1 MKSIL
6 PDILNTK
13 NADIIISYFQ
23 NLLDIEISSNEDLEV
38 FFQDVSRLESA
49 VSEEMAWRYIK
60 MTCNTQDQEI
70 EKSYLEFVQEIQPK
84 VAPIEDQ
91 LNIKIVDTKFSKSF
105 EDNQA
110 YFIYLRSLRSAVD
123 LFREKNISIQSELST
138 LASEYS
144 AIQGKQTIVWEGET
158 ITLQRAS
165 NILLTPNRVNR
176 EKIWNLI
183 WERRKKDV
191 DALEDIFDK
200 MVAKRHEMAVNAG
213 FENYRDYKF
222 VSLGRFDYNVEDCK
236 EFHNSIEKF
245 VVPIQKKVMQHR
257 RELMGHDLKPWDTAV
272 DPLGREALHPF
283 ENGAD
288 LLAKSIKVLDR
299 LDPFFGDCLRT
310 MESNSLLDLD
320 SRIGKAPGGYNYP
333 LAQTNM
339 PFIFMNATS
348 NLRDV
353 ETLLHEAGHA
363 IHSFQMA
370 PLPLNA
376 FKDTP
381 SEVAELAS
389 MSMELLSMSAW
400 DEFFSGDDLKRALAE
415 QLEGVISTLPWIAT
429 IDAFQHWIYENPT
442 HTRDERREYWKSLQQ
457 RFGTGMV
464 NYTGIESALDY
475 TWHRQLHLFEVPF
488 YYIEYGIAQLGA
500 IGIWKNYMTGDNPQ
514 LALDQYKNFM
524 KLGYMK
530 SIPEIYEEAGVKL
543 DFSAR
548 YIQELMSFVES
559 QWEK

>member
-13 NADIIISYFQ
+13 DADIIVSYFQ
-23 NLLDIEISSNEDLEV
+23 KLLDIRLTSKEDLEI
-38 FFQDVSRLESA
+38 FFKDVSRLESA

-60 MTCNTQDQEI
+60 MTCNTQDEEI

-84 VAPIEDQ
+84 IAPIEDQ
-91 LNIKIVDTKFSKSF
+91 LNRKIVDSEFSKTF
-105 EDNQA
+105 DDEEA
-110 YFIYLRSLRSAVD
+110 YFIYLRALRSAVD
-123 LFREKNISIQSELST
+123 LFREENIKIQSDLST

-144 AIQGKQTIVWEGET
+144 AIQGKQTIDWEGET
-158 ITLQRAS
+158 ITLQRAA
-165 NILLTPNRVNR
+165 NILLQPNRNNR
-176 EKIWNLI
+176 EKVWNLI
-183 WERRKKDV
+183 WERRQKDV
-191 DALEDIFDK
+191 DALEDVFDQ
-200 MVAKRHEMAVNAG
+200 MVAKRHQIAVNAG
-213 FENYRDYKF
+213 FKNYRDYKF
-222 VSLGRFDYNVEDCK
+222 ISLGRFDYTVDDCK
-236 EFHNSIEKF
+236 EFHNSVEKF
-245 VVPIQKKVMQHR
+245 VVPIQKKVMR
-257 RELMGHDLKPWDTAV
+257 RRKEMMGHDLKPWDTAV
-272 DPLGREALHPF
+272 DPLGREALNPF
-283 ENGAD
+283 SNGND
-288 LLAKSIKVLDR
+288 LLEKSIRVLDR

-310 MESNSLLDLD
+310 MEKNSLLDLD

-370 PLPLNA
+370 TLPLNS

-400 DEFFSGDDLKRALAE
+400 DEFFTGEDLTRARTE

-442 HTRDERREYWKSLQQ
+442 HTREERRAYWKSLQQ

-464 NYTGIESALDY
+464 DYTGIETALDY

-488 YYIEYGIAQLGA
+488 YYVEYGIAQLGA
-500 IGIWKNYMTGDNPQ
+500 IGVWKNYIDSEKE
-514 LALDQYKNFM
+514 ALQQYKDFM

-530 SIPEIYEEAGVKL
+530 SIPEIYKTAGVKL
-543 DFSAR
+543 DFSAE
-548 YIQELMSFVES
+548 YIKELMRFLES
-559 QWEK
+559 QWDS

>member
-13 NADIIISYFQ
+13 DADIIISYFQ
-23 NLLDIEISSNEDLEV
+23 KLLDIRLTSKEDLEI
-38 FFQDVSRLESA
+38 FFKDVSRLESA

-60 MTCNTQDQEI
+60 MTCNTQDEEI

-84 VAPIEDQ
+84 IAPIEDQ
-91 LNIKIVDTKFSKSF
+91 LNRKIVDSEFSKTF
-105 EDNQA
+105 DDEEA
-110 YFIYLRSLRSAVD
+110 YFIYLRALRSAVD
-123 LFREKNISIQSELST
+123 LFREENIKIQSDLST

-144 AIQGKQTIVWEGET
+144 AIQGKQTIDWEGET
-158 ITLQRAS
+158 ITLQRAA
-165 NILLTPNRVNR
+165 NILLQPNRNNR
-176 EKIWNLI
+176 EKVWNLI
-183 WERRKKDV
+183 WERRQKDV
-191 DALEDIFDK
+191 DALEDIFDQ
-200 MVAKRHEMAVNAG
+200 MVAKRHQIAVNAG
-213 FENYRDYKF
+213 FKNYRDYKF
-222 VSLGRFDYNVEDCK
+222 ISLGRFDYTVDDCK
-236 EFHNSIEKF
+236 EFHNSVEKF
-245 VVPIQKKVMQHR
+245 VVPIQKKVMR
-257 RELMGHDLKPWDTAV
+257 RRKEMMGHDLKPWDTAV
-272 DPLGREALHPF
+272 DPLGREALNPF
-283 ENGAD
+283 SNGND
-288 LLAKSIKVLDR
+288 LLEKSIRVLDR

-310 MESNSLLDLD
+310 MEKNSLLDLD

-370 PLPLNA
+370 TLPLNS

-400 DEFFSGDDLKRALAE
+400 DEFFTGEDLTRARTE

-442 HTRDERREYWKSLQQ
+442 HTREERRAYWKSLQQ

-464 NYTGIESALDY
+464 DYTGIETALDY

-488 YYIEYGIAQLGA
+488 YYVEYGIAQLGA
-500 IGIWKNYMTGDNPQ
+500 IGVWKNYIDSEKE
-514 LALDQYKNFM
+514 ALQQYKDFM

-530 SIPEIYEEAGVKL
+530 SIPEIYKTAGVKL
-543 DFSAR
+543 DFSAE
-548 YIQELMSFVES
+548 YIKELMRFLES
-559 QWEK
+559 QWEN

>member
-13 NADIIISYFQ
+13 DADIIISYFQ
-23 NLLDIEISSNEDLEV
+23 KLLDIRLTSKEDLEI
-38 FFQDVSRLESA
+38 FFKDVSRLESA

-60 MTCNTQDQEI
+60 MTCNTQDEEI

-84 VAPIEDQ
+84 IAPIEDQ
-91 LNIKIVDTKFSKSF
+91 LNRKIVDSEFSKTF
-105 EDNQA
+105 DDEEA
-110 YFIYLRSLRSAVD
+110 YFIYLRALRSAVD
-123 LFREKNISIQSELST
+123 LFREENIKIQSDLST

-144 AIQGKQTIVWEGET
+144 AIQGKQTIDWEGET
-158 ITLQRAS
+158 ITLQRAA
-165 NILLTPNRVNR
+165 NILLQPNRNNR
-176 EKIWNLI
+176 EKVWNLI
-183 WERRKKDV
+183 WERRQKDV
-191 DALEDIFDK
+191 DALEDVFDQ
-200 MVAKRHEMAVNAG
+200 MVAKRHQIAVNAG
-213 FENYRDYKF
+213 FKNYRDYKF
-222 VSLGRFDYNVEDCK
+222 ISLGRFDYTVDDCK
-236 EFHNSIEKF
+236 EFHNSVEKF
-245 VVPIQKKVMQHR
+245 VVPIQKKVMR
-257 RELMGHDLKPWDTAV
+257 RRKEMMGHDLKPWDTAV
-272 DPLGREALHPF
+272 DPLGREALNPF
-283 ENGAD
+283 SNGND
-288 LLAKSIKVLDR
+288 LLEKSIRVLDR

-310 MESNSLLDLD
+310 MEKNSLLDLD

-370 PLPLNA
+370 TLPLNS

-400 DEFFSGDDLKRALAE
+400 DEFFTGEDLTRARTE

-442 HTRDERREYWKSLQQ
+442 HTREERRAYWKSLQQ

-464 NYTGIESALDY
+464 DYTGIETALDY

-488 YYIEYGIAQLGA
+488 YYVEYGIAQLGA
-500 IGIWKNYMTGDNPQ
+500 IGVWKNYIDSEKE
-514 LALDQYKNFM
+514 ALQQYKDFM

-530 SIPEIYEEAGVKL
+530 SIPEIYKTAGVKL
-543 DFSAR
+543 DFSAE
-548 YIQELMSFVES
+548 YIKELMRFLES
-559 QWEK
+559 QWDS

>member
-13 NADIIISYFQ
+13 DADIIISYFQ
-23 NLLDIEISSNEDLEV
+23 KLLDIRLTSKEDLEI
-38 FFQDVSRLESA
+38 FFKDVSRLESA

-60 MTCNTQDQEI
+60 MTCNTQDEEI

-84 VAPIEDQ
+84 IAPIEDQ
-91 LNIKIVDTKFSKSF
+91 LNRKIVDSEFSKTF
-105 EDNQA
+105 DDEEA
-110 YFIYLRSLRSAVD
+110 YFIYLRALRSAVD
-123 LFREKNISIQSELST
+123 LFREENIKIQSDLST

-144 AIQGKQTIVWEGET
+144 AIQGKQTIDWEGET
-158 ITLQRAS
+158 ITLQRAA
-165 NILLTPNRVNR
+165 NILLQPNRNNR
-176 EKIWNLI
+176 EKVWNLI
-183 WERRKKDV
+183 WERRQKDV
-191 DALEDIFDK
+191 DALEDVFDQ
-200 MVAKRHEMAVNAG
+200 MVAKRHQIAVNAG
-213 FENYRDYKF
+213 FKNYRDYKF
-222 VSLGRFDYNVEDCK
+222 ISLGRFDYTVDDCK
-236 EFHNSIEKF
+236 EFHNSVEKF
-245 VVPIQKKVMQHR
+245 VVPIQKKVMQR
-257 RELMGHDLKPWDTAV
+257 RKERMGHDLKPWDTAV
-272 DPLGREALHPF
+272 DPLGREALNPF
-283 ENGAD
+283 SNGND
-288 LLAKSIKVLDR
+288 LLEKSIRVLDR

-310 MESNSLLDLD
+310 MEKNSLLDLD

-370 PLPLNA
+370 TLPLNS

-400 DEFFSGDDLKRALAE
+400 DEFFTGEDLTRARTE

-442 HTRDERREYWKSLQQ
+442 HTREERRAYWKSLQQ

-464 NYTGIESALDY
+464 DYTGIETALDY

-488 YYIEYGIAQLGA
+488 YYVEYGIAQLGA
-500 IGIWKNYMTGDNPQ
+500 IGVWKNYIDSEKE
-514 LALDQYKNFM
+514 ALQQYKDFM

-530 SIPEIYEEAGVKL
+530 SIPEIYKTAGVKL
-543 DFSAR
+543 DFSAE
-548 YIQELMSFVES
+548 YIKELMRFLES
-559 QWEK
+559 QWDS

>member
-13 NADIIISYFQ
+13 DADIIVSYFQ
-23 NLLDIEISSNEDLEV
+23 KLLDIRLTSKEDLEI
-38 FFQDVSRLESA
+38 FFKDVSRLESA

-60 MTCNTQDQEI
+60 MTCNTQDEEI

-84 VAPIEDQ
+84 IAPIEDQ
-91 LNIKIVDTKFSKSF
+91 LNRKIVDSEFSKTF
-105 EDNQA
+105 DDEEA
-110 YFIYLRSLRSAVD
+110 YFIYLRALRSAVD
-123 LFREKNISIQSELST
+123 LFREENIKIQSDLST

-144 AIQGKQTIVWEGET
+144 AIQGKQTIDWEGET
-158 ITLQRAS
+158 ITLQRAA
-165 NILLTPNRVNR
+165 NILLQPNRNNR
-176 EKIWNLI
+176 EKVWNLI
-183 WERRKKDV
+183 WERRQKDV
-191 DALEDIFDK
+191 DALEDIFDQ
-200 MVAKRHEMAVNAG
+200 MVAKRHQIAVNAG
-213 FENYRDYKF
+213 FKNYRDYKF
-222 VSLGRFDYNVEDCK
+222 ISLGRFDYTVDDCK

-245 VVPIQKKVMQHR
+245 VVPIQKKVMQR
-257 RELMGHDLKPWDTAV
+257 RIEMMGHDLKPWDTAV

-283 ENGAD
+283 SDGND
-288 LLAKSIKVLDR
+288 LLEKSIRVLDR

-310 MESNSLLDLD
+310 MEKNSLLDLD

-370 PLPLNA
+370 TLPLNS

-400 DEFFSGDDLKRALAE
+400 DEFFTGDDLDRARTE

-442 HTRDERREYWKSLQQ
+442 HTREERRAYWKSLQQ

-464 NYTGIESALDY
+464 DYTGIETALDY

-488 YYIEYGIAQLGA
+488 YYVEYGIAQLGA
-500 IGIWKNYMTGDNPQ
+500 IGVWKNYIDGEKE
-514 LALDQYKNFM
+514 ALHQYKDFM

-530 SIPEIYEEAGVKL
+530 SIPEIYKTAGVKL
-543 DFSAR
+543 DFSAE
-548 YIQELMSFVES
+548 YIKELMRFLES
-559 QWEK
+559 QWDS

>member
-13 NADIIISYFQ
+13 DADIIVSYFQ
-23 NLLDIEISSNEDLEV
+23 KLLDIRLTSKEDLEI
-38 FFQDVSRLESA
+38 FFKDVSRLESA

-60 MTCNTQDQEI
+60 MTCNTQDEEI

-84 VAPIEDQ
+84 IAPIEDQ
-91 LNIKIVDTKFSKSF
+91 LNRKIVDSEFSKTF
-105 EDNQA
+105 DDEEA
-110 YFIYLRSLRSAVD
+110 YFIYLRALRSAVD
-123 LFREKNISIQSELST
+123 LFREENIKIQSDLST

-144 AIQGKQTIVWEGET
+144 AIQGKQTIDWEGET
-158 ITLQRAS
+158 ITLQRAA
-165 NILLTPNRVNR
+165 NILLQPNRNNR
-176 EKIWNLI
+176 EKVWNLI
-183 WERRKKDV
+183 WERRQKDV
-191 DALEDIFDK
+191 DALEDVFDQ
-200 MVAKRHEMAVNAG
+200 MVAKRHQIAVNAG
-213 FENYRDYKF
+213 FKNYRDYKF
-222 VSLGRFDYNVEDCK
+222 ISLGRFDYTVDDCK
-236 EFHNSIEKF
+236 EFHNSVEKF
-245 VVPIQKKVMQHR
+245 VVPIQKKVMR
-257 RELMGHDLKPWDTAV
+257 RRKEMMGHDLKPWDTAV
-272 DPLGREALHPF
+272 DPLGREALNPF
-283 ENGAD
+283 SNGND
-288 LLAKSIKVLDR
+288 LLEKSIRVLDR

-310 MESNSLLDLD
+310 MEKNSLLDLD

-370 PLPLNA
+370 TLPLNS

-400 DEFFSGDDLKRALAE
+400 DEFFTGEDLTRARTE

-442 HTRDERREYWKSLQQ
+442 HTREERRAYWKSLQQ

-464 NYTGIESALDY
+464 DYTGIETALDY

-488 YYIEYGIAQLGA
+488 YYVEYGIAQLGA
-500 IGIWKNYMTGDNPQ
+500 IGVWKNYIDGEKE
-514 LALDQYKNFM
+514 ALQQYKDFM

-530 SIPEIYEEAGVKL
+530 SIPEIYKTAGVKL
-543 DFSAR
+543 DFSAE
-548 YIQELMSFVES
+548 YIKELMRFLES
-559 QWEK
+559 QWDS

>member
-13 NADIIISYFQ
+13 DADIIVSYFQ
-23 NLLDIEISSNEDLEV
+23 KLLDIRLTSKEDLEI
-38 FFQDVSRLESA
+38 FFKDVSRLESA

-60 MTCNTQDQEI
+60 MTCNTQDEEI

-84 VAPIEDQ
+84 IAPIEDQ
-91 LNIKIVDTKFSKSF
+91 LNRKIVDSEFSKTF
-105 EDNQA
+105 DDEEA
-110 YFIYLRSLRSAVD
+110 YFIYLRALRSAVD
-123 LFREKNISIQSELST
+123 LFREENIKIQSDLST

-144 AIQGKQTIVWEGET
+144 AIQGKQTINWEGET
-158 ITLQRAS
+158 ITLQRAA
-165 NILLTPNRVNR
+165 NILLQPNRNNR
-176 EKIWNLI
+176 EKVWNLI
-183 WERRKKDV
+183 WERRQKDV
-191 DALEDIFDK
+191 DALEDVFDQ
-200 MVAKRHEMAVNAG
+200 MVAKRHQIAVNAG
-213 FENYRDYKF
+213 FKNYRDYKF
-222 VSLGRFDYNVEDCK
+222 ISLGRFDYTVDDCK

-245 VVPIQKKVMQHR
+245 VVPIQKKVMQR
-257 RELMGHDLKPWDTAV
+257 RKEMMGHDLKPWDTAV
-272 DPLGREALHPF
+272 DPLGREALNPF
-283 ENGAD
+283 SNGND
-288 LLAKSIKVLDR
+288 LLEKSIRVLDR

-310 MESNSLLDLD
+310 MEKNSLLDLD

-370 PLPLNA
+370 TLPLNS

-400 DEFFSGDDLKRALAE
+400 DEFFTGDDLDRARTE

-442 HTRDERREYWKSLQQ
+442 HTREERRAYWKSLQQ

-464 NYTGIESALDY
+464 DYTGIETALDY

-488 YYIEYGIAQLGA
+488 YYVEYGIAQLGA
-500 IGIWKNYMTGDNPQ
+500 IGVWKNYIDGEKE
-514 LALDQYKNFM
+514 ALHQYKDFM

-530 SIPEIYEEAGVKL
+530 SIPEIYKTAGVKL
-543 DFSAR
+543 DFSAE
-548 YIQELMSFVES
+548 YIKELMRFLES
-559 QWEK
+559 QWDS

>member
-1 MKSIL
+1 MNSIL
-6 PDILNTK
+6 PNILNTK
-13 NADIIISYFQ
+13 DADIIISYFQ
-23 NLLDIEISSNEDLEV
+23 DLLNLEITSKEELEL
-38 FFQDVSRLESA
+38 FFKDVSRLESA

-60 MTCNTQDQEI
+60 MTCNTQDEEI

-84 VAPIEDQ
+84 IAPIEDE
-91 LNIKIVDTKFSKSF
+91 LNRKIVDSEFNKSF
-105 EDNQA
+105 EDDQA
-110 YFIYLRSLRSAVD
+110 YFIYLRSLRNAVD
-123 LFREKNISIQSELST
+123 LFREENIKIQSDLST

-144 AIQGKQTIVWEGET
+144 AVQGKQTIDWEGET
-158 ITLQRAS
+158 ITLQRAA
-165 NILLTPNRVNR
+165 NILLQPNRNNR
-176 EKIWNLI
+176 EKVWNLI
-183 WERRKKDV
+183 WERRQKDV
-191 DALEDIFDK
+191 DALEDIFDQ
-200 MVAKRHEMAVNAG
+200 MVAKRHQIAVNAG
-213 FENYRDYKF
+213 FKNYRDYKF
-222 VSLGRFDYNVEDCK
+222 VSLGRFDYTVDDCK

-245 VVPIQKKVMQHR
+245 VVPIQKKVMQR
-257 RELMGHDLKPWDTAV
+257 RKEMMGHDLKPWDTAV

-283 ENGAD
+283 NDGTD
-288 LLAKSIKVLDR
+288 LLEKSIKVLDR

-310 MESNSLLDLD
+310 MEKNSLLDLD

-333 LAQTNM
+333 LALTNM

-370 PLPLNA
+370 RLPLNS

-400 DEFFSGDDLKRALAE
+400 DEFFSGDDLDRARAE

-442 HTRDERREYWKSLQQ
+442 HSREERRSYWKSLQQ

-464 NYTGIESALDY
+464 DYFGIETALDY

-488 YYIEYGIAQLGA
+488 YYVEYGIAQLGS
-500 IGIWKNYMTGDNPQ
+500 IGVWKNYIEGEKQ
-514 LALDQYKNFM
+514 ALEKYKAFM
-524 KLGYMK
+524 QLGYMK
-530 SIPEIYEEAGVKL
+530 SIPEIYEAAGVKL
-543 DFSAR
+543 DFSAE
-548 YIQELMSFVES
+548 YIKELMRFLES
-559 QWEK
+559 QWDS